1 MQIKKSKVAINANK
15 TLMECA
21 NCKSL
26 LSSNSFP
33 FTKSPFYANSRFP
46 FCGNCIED
54 FLRENNYNWNAVD
67 KLCQV
72 IDIPFIP
79 EEWQKM
85 RELKIENPFLRYA
98 DSFSSSDYYDID
110 WKTYNDHYLELEAK
124 KLLGEELPLIQ
135 EEKRGELLRK
145 WGSNY
150 DDEAL
155 NYLES
160 LYNGLLT
167 TQNVNGAL
175 QGDQAIKLCKISYE
189 IDCRIREG
197 SDFDKIL
204 ASYEKLVKAAEFT
217 PRNAK
222 NINDFDTVGELI
234 RWLEKRGWKNPYYDN
249 VTRDIVDE
257 TMKNIQAFTRRL
269 YVNESGIGD
278 EITRRIGALDR
289 NIGAEE
295 NYYGTDVEHDLDNFE
310 NEGYEQLV
318 SMDEEFLADNEEE

>member
-1 MQIKKSKVAINANK
+1 MQIKRSKVAANAGK
-15 TLMECA
+15 TLMECTH
-21 NCKSL
+21 CKSI
-26 LSSNSFP
+26 LSINSFP
-33 FTKSPFYANSRFP
+33 FTKSVFYSNSHFP
-46 FCGNCIED
+46 FCGNCIEE
-54 FLRENNYNWNAVD
+54 FLEDNQYAWDAVD
-67 KLCQV
+67 KICQT

-79 EEWQKM
+79 EEWEKM
-85 RELKIENPFLRYA
+85 RTMELENTFLKYA
-98 DSFSSSDYYDID
+98 EAFSGTEYDAVE
-110 WKTYNDHYLELEAK
+110 WKTYNDQYKVLESK
-124 KLLGEELPLIQ
+124 KALGEEIPLIR
-135 EEKRGELLRK
+135 EEKRKELKQK
-145 WGSNY
+145 WGNNY

-160 LYNGLLT
+160 LYNGLLA

-204 ASYEKLVKAAEFT
+204 ASQEKLVKAAEFT

-278 EITRRIGALDR
+278 EISRRIEALDR
-289 NIGAEE
+289 NLGTEE
-295 NYYGTDVEHDLDNFE
+295 NYYGTNAEYNLDEVES
-310 NEGYEQLV
+310 EGYEQLV
-318 SMDEEFLADNEEE
+318 SIDEEFNADEEE